1 MKAGVHML
9 FPDLNFTSIKALQS
23 VEEVISEVDAAERN
37 PNWTFA
43 DSRIV
48 NVLRAAMQVSPE
60 EYVTFRAVYAFGTG
74 RSRKLGKLRQPEDMG
89 RSLVANDLWV
99 VFDLFEGLLA
109 VAGYLFYIT
118 LRKKKVQPQTQEMYQ
133 RALIKREELKKQVE
147 SEANGSPERIDYLR
161 SLDTVLSY
169 AVRDL
174 KQDINMS
181 SSH

>member
-1 MKAGVHML
+1 MYCVQQCRL
-9 FPDLNFTSIKALQS
+9 
-23 VEEVISEVDAAERN
+23 
-37 PNWTFA
+37 
-43 DSRIV
+43 
-48 NVLRAAMQVSPE
+48 VLRN
-60 EYVTFRAVYAFGTG
+60 T
-74 RSRKLGKLRQPEDMG
+74 L
-89 RSLVANDLWV
+89 
-99 VFDLFEGLLA
+99 LFEPSTPLAPAGPGNWENCASLKIWAVLWWRTTCGLCSIYSRPTC
-109 VAGYLFYIT
+109 GRRIPFYIT

-174 KQDINMS
+174 KQDLNMS